1 MTINE
6 YPRLCGG
13 TFFTLVL
20 QALRQRMNAR
30 EHYDGDSDGLS
41 DPEVLV
47 GLIKVINP
55 AYVQHYDAT
64 TNQTVLIMQGA
75 QPAGG
80 TVVGQGVTFNYDCF
94 NFFVLGTEQYDG
106 PTFMVPKNRALTE
119 STSDEMKAQC
129 AALTPEAIEIV
140 KTFPALFCSENH
152 NFTKTDPD
160 HMAYYGYVTDIKV
173 QDNGIKIYFTKLN
186 ALPQQVLIDLAAEL
200 CIGGAKAYNELSRTH
215 WAIKRINLVEVLE
228 KAGYRVFKL

>member
-1 MTINE
+1 MSDDTQIAKMGQSLPQINQ
-6 YPRLCGG
+6 PQQSI
-13 TFFTLVL
+13 
-20 QALRQRMNAR
+20 QANLNQYGNA
-30 EHYDGDSDGLS
+30 STQ
-41 DPEVLV
+41 
-47 GLIKVINP
+47 I

-64 TNQTVLIMQGA
+64 TNQTVLIMHGT

-80 TVVGQGVTFNYDCF
+80 TVIGQGVTFNYDCF

-106 PTFMVPKNRALTE
+106 STFMVPKNRALTE
-119 STSDEMKAQC
+119 STSDEMKALC
-129 AALTPEAIEIV
+129 AVLTPEAIEIV

-152 NFTKTDPD
+152 YFTKTDPD

-186 ALPQQVLIDLAAEL
+186 TLPQQVLIDLAADL
-200 CIGGAKAYNELSRTH
+200 CIGGAKDYNELSRTH
-215 WAIKRINLVEVLE
+215 WAIKRVNLMEVLE

>member
-1 MTINE
+1 MGDDIQIIKTSDDLPKKVQSQQPIQANLNQ
-6 YPRLCGG
+6 YGKDG
-13 TFFTLVL
+13 T
-20 QALRQRMNAR
+20 Q
-30 EHYDGDSDGLS
+30 
-41 DPEVLV
+41 
-47 GLIKVINP
+47 I

-64 TNQTVLIMQGA
+64 TTNQTVFIMPGI

-94 NFFVLGTEQYDG
+94 NFFVLGTEQYDSQ
-106 PTFMVPKNRALTE
+106 TFMVPKNRALTE
-119 STSDEMKAQC
+119 STSDEMKARC
-129 AALTPEAIEIV
+129 AALTNEAIEII

-186 ALPQQVLIDLAAEL
+186 TLPQQVLIDLAPDL
-200 CIGGAKAYNELSRTH
+200 GIGGAKAYNELSRTH
-215 WAIKRINLVEVLE
+215 WAIKRINLVEVLD
-228 KAGYRVFKL
+228 KAGYRVLKL

>member
-1 MTINE
+1 MSDDTQIANTGNNL
-6 YPRLCGG
+6 PQPAQPQQPI
-13 TFFTLVL
+13 
-20 QALRQRMNAR
+20 QANLNQYGN
-30 EHYDGDSDGLS
+30 DSTQ
-41 DPEVLV
+41 
-47 GLIKVINP
+47 I

>member
-1 MTINE
+1 MSDDTQIAKTGNNL
-6 YPRLCGG
+6 PQPAQPQQPI
-13 TFFTLVL
+13 
-20 QALRQRMNAR
+20 QAILNQYGN
-30 EHYDGDSDGLS
+30 DSTQ
-41 DPEVLV
+41 
-47 GLIKVINP
+47 I
-55 AYVQHYDAT
+55 AYVQHYDA
-64 TNQTVLIMQGA
+64 TNQTVLIMQGV

-106 PTFMVPKNRALTE
+106 STFMVPKNRALTE

-140 KTFPALFCSENH
+140 KTFSALFCSENH

-160 HMAYYGYVTDIKV
+160 HMAYYGYVTDIKI

-200 CIGGAKAYNELSRTH
+200 CIGGTKAYSELSRTH
-215 WAIKRINLVEVLE
+215 WAIKRINLVEILE

>member
-1 MTINE
+1 MSDDTQIAKMGQSLPKTNQPQQPIQANLNQYGNE
-6 YPRLCGG
+6 S
-13 TFFTLVL
+13 T
-20 QALRQRMNAR
+20 Q
-30 EHYDGDSDGLS
+30 
-41 DPEVLV
+41 
-47 GLIKVINP
+47 I

-64 TNQTVLIMQGA
+64 TNQTVLIMQGT
-75 QPAGG
+75 QPASG
-80 TVVGQGVTFNYDCF
+80 TVIGQGVTFNYDCF

-106 PTFMVPKNRALTE
+106 ATFMVPKNRALTE

-152 NFTKTDPD
+152 YFTKTDPD

-186 ALPQQVLIDLAAEL
+186 TLPQQVLIDLAADL
-200 CIGGAKAYNELSRTH
+200 CIGGAKAYNELRRTH
-215 WAIKRINLVEVLE
+215 WAIKRVNLVEVLE